1 MNTHL
6 TPTETSVVRLRVP
19 FAPASVSL
27 ARAQL
32 RAWMGERSRSSER
45 IEDARTV
52 ISEMVANS
60 IRHGQPLPDGTI
72 LLTWCAQ
79 GQELI
84 VSVTDGGGTTMPRA
98 HNASPNALAG
108 RGMSI
113 IETISKRWWS
123 EQTSS
128 AATVHA
134 CLSLA

>member
-1 MNTHL
+1 
-6 TPTETSVVRLRVP
+6 
-19 FAPASVSL
+19 
-27 ARAQL
+27 
-32 RAWMGERSRSSER
+32 MGERSRSSER